1 MLGSRTTA
9 SIAVLVAGGV
19 SAWVFDLALVAGRLD
34 EFSLFWTG
42 VFAAVAGS
50 AVYRFWGFDEGS
62 GHYYR
67 VATDGALWH
76 DESHFI
82 GSARFR
88 IAIGLSQGD
97 AFDFPGWVHRS
108 IYVAVFFALGLG
120 TLDSRGLELLR
131 RFPERLA
138 TVGGR
143 VCDDSSGV
151 RKTKKEEK
159 LGCALVE
166 RAFALGYADSLGDC
180 AEEEVEEIELCT
192 LRQPDEP
199 LLHYAWR
206 RLEEFGAAVEQYTE
220 VEQRARMRERFE
232 KRAAHIEPLLEQRR
246 DVLATAPRA
255 SHHIFTNL
263 PHPRGRF
270 GENRD
275 VLGGSLSCVDRY
287 RRLPHR
293 PPTGKEGSANPSQ
306 VFEHIVAQLLFETRY
321 TDAGGYC
328 PEYTIH
334 WEVSADACPDL
345 ANDPARFLEQ
355 AGARAQV
362 QRVLDRYERER
373 TLAVMRGDQTQ
384 SEIDLTRIVSFQC
397 YIEGDRVGAAR
408 EDLEAQLRR
417 TRFPVTDVRVP
428 ALNEGYVPA
437 DRYGYVAGMLVPDF
451 QYGRLFSQALTSS
464 KEDDARIAQFFE
476 YRRGYLSRLD
486 QLASVD
492 LFLGDSW
499 VLDRADLLEIYPYHV
514 HMRNYVELFRS
525 RYQVLR
531 GRL

>member
-1 MLGSRTTA
+1 MA
-9 SIAVLVAGGV
+9 SATVLVAGAV
-19 SAWVFDLALVAGRLD
+19 SAWAFDLALVAGRLD
-34 EFSLFWTG
+34 EFSLFWAA
-42 VFAAVAGS
+42 VFAAVAGTS
-50 AVYRFWGFDEGS
+50 VCRFWGFDEAS
-62 GHYYR
+62 TYYYR
-67 VATDGALWH
+67 AATDGALWQ

-82 GSARFR
+82 GNTRFR
-88 IAIGLSQGD
+88 IAMGLSEGD
-97 AFDFPGWVHRS
+97 AIDFPGWVHRA
-108 IYVAVFFALGLG
+108 IYVSVFFALGLA

-143 VCDDSSGV
+143 VCDDLHGV
-151 RKTKKEEK
+151 RKTKKEQK

-180 AEEEVEEIELCT
+180 AEEEVEEIEICT
-192 LRQPDEP
+192 LRQRDEP

-206 RLEEFGAAVEQYTE
+206 RLEEFGTAVTEYTDL
-220 VEQRARMRERFE
+220 EQRARVREQFE
-232 KRAAHIEPLLEQRR
+232 KRAAHIEPLFEQRR

-263 PHPRGRF
+263 PHPRGR
-270 GENRD
+270 
-275 VLGGSLSCVDRY
+275 LGKSQDLLSGSLSCVDRY

-293 PPTGKEGSANPSQ
+293 PPAGKSGPPDPSQ

-321 TDAGGYC
+321 TEASGYC

-334 WEVSADACPDL
+334 WAASADACPEL
-345 ANDPARFLEQ
+345 ANDPERFLERV
-355 AGARAQV
+355 GALAHV

-373 TLAVMRGDQTQ
+373 TLAGMRGEEPQR
-384 SEIDLTRIVSFQC
+384 EIDLTRIVSFQC
-397 YIEGDRVGAAR
+397 YIEEERAGSAR

-428 ALNEGYVPA
+428 ALDEGYVPA
-437 DRYGYVAGMLVPDF
+437 DRYRYVAGMLVPDF
-451 QYGRLFSQALTSS
+451 QYGRLFSQALASS

-514 HMRNYVELFRS
+514 HMRNYVDLFRS